1 MRADDTHVVDDVKFA
16 GAVEV
21 DDRHERSRVS
31 IEEEFERGFVV
42 AFGVVIVVIFD
53 RVVVANLQQIVD
65 CRAPVTERSRSFSSS
80 TAVAKYAF

>member
-42 AFGVVIVVIFD
+42 AFGVVVIIFD

-65 CRAPVTERSRSFSSS
+65 CRAPVTEKSRSFSSS